1 MSKEYVYRGVKIEKL
16 VHDTVRIQGKNV
28 VLYIDP
34 FRVSGAPKD
43 ADIVIC
49 THDHFDHC
57 SPEDVL
63 KVAKPDAIV
72 VAALNCE
79 GKLRNLGL
87 EYKLFSWWEERE
99 VKGVKIKAVPAYN
112 VNKRFHPREYGG
124 IGVIVEVDGVKI
136 YHAGDTDLIEE
147 MSRLGKIDVALLPVS
162 GTYVMNAE
170 EAAKAAEII
179 KPEVAIP
186 MHYGAIVGS
195 KSDAE
200 KFAELLEGK
209 VQVVILD

>member
-1 MSKEYVYRGVKIEKL
+1 
-16 VHDTVRIQGKNV
+16 
-28 VLYIDP
+28 
-34 FRVSGAPKD
+34 
-43 ADIVIC
+43 
-49 THDHFDHC
+49 
-57 SPEDVL
+57 
-63 KVAKPDAIV
+63 
-72 VAALNCE
+72 
-79 GKLRNLGL
+79 
-87 EYKLFSWWEERE
+87 
-99 VKGVKIKAVPAYN
+99 
-112 VNKRFHPREYGG
+112 REYGG

-200 KFAELLEGK
+200 KFAELLKGK